1 MCFIAPKFYPLDKIT
16 YKHTKDVILFTL
28 STNINTIHTSTPSV
42 RQNDSDR
49 NKIIV
54 KKYEGKRVC
63 LLACFANGDFAL
75 VGLRLSRSFLG
86 FTSSS
91 LGQIS
96 LMPFSLRV
104 SQVIPLIV
112 VECQAKFTLITTKN
126 EKPRNQNQK
135 HNEQRE
141 RKRERVCVYL
151 PRWLRIK

>member
-1 MCFIAPKFYPLDKIT
+1 MT
-16 YKHTKDVILFTL
+16 Q
-28 STNINTIHTSTPSV
+28 
-42 RQNDSDR
+42 RQ

-54 KKYEGKRVC
+54 KKYVGKRVC

-135 HNEQRE
+135 PKIRNTTNKEKEKERE
-141 RKRERVCVYL
+141 CVCTC
-151 PRWLRIK
+151 RDGCA